1 MIMLTDVPLARFLG
15 VSFAGL
21 SIEGALEAVVQ
32 ESQTEQFSFVVT
44 PNVDHL
50 VLLNEDETVPRVSQF
65 RRAYGEACLRLCDSR
80 ILQLLAQIRGVEL
93 DVVTGSDLTAL
104 LFESGTLNGATVA
117 FIGGDESMGKALQ
130 VRFPSVMIRQ
140 HIPPM
145 GVLNDPRAVAEI
157 EDFVRASRAQFVLLA
172 FGAPQSEIVAA
183 RLKTAGDI
191 GGVGLCI
198 GASIE
203 FLLGRKSRAP
213 EWMQRARLEWAFRL
227 LSEPRRL
234 WRRYLV
240 IGPRIFVLA
249 LSKKA
254 RELSD

>member
-1 MIMLTDVPLARFLG
+1 MPTDVPTAPFLG
-15 VSFAGL
+15 VTFAKL
-21 SIEGALEAVVQ
+21 SIEEALEAVVQ
-32 ESQTEQFSFVVT
+32 ESRTQPFSFVVT

-50 VLLNEDETVPRVSQF
+50 VLLNEDEPEPKVSQF
-65 RRAYGEACLRLCDSR
+65 REAYDAACLRLCDSR

-93 DVVTGSDLTAL
+93 DVVTGSDLTAFM
-104 LFESGTLNGATVA
+104 FESGALTGATVA
-117 FIGGDESMGKALQ
+117 FVGGDEGLGQAL
-130 VRFPSVMIRQ
+130 RARYPSVKIEQ
-140 HIPPM
+140 QIPPM
-145 GVLNDPRAVAEI
+145 GVLNDPSAVDEI
-157 EDFVRASRAQFVLLA
+157 ENFVRASRAQFVLLA

-183 RLKTAGDI
+183 RLVKAGGI

-213 EWMQRARLEWAFRL
+213 VWMQRARLEWAFRL

-240 IGPRIFVLA
+240 VGPRIFRLA
-249 LSKKA
+249 FSNKA
-254 RELSD
+254 